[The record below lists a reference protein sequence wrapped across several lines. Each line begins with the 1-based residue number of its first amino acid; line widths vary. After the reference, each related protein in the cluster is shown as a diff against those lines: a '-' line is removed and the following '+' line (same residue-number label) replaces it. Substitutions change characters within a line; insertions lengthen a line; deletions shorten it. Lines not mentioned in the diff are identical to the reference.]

1 MRKQSPRAFTLIELL
16 VVIAIIAIIAA
27 ILFPVFSQARERARQ
42 TSCLSNVK
50 QTGLALLMYAQDYD
64 ETFPLYTWDY
74 LTYWNG
80 GRAAWGQ
87 PFQLERGLV
96 FPYTKSGQIQKCPSY
111 TGDRKLGGIG
121 YGYSTRVAGTYYD
134 DQTYVLLSPA
144 TLAELT
150 KPSETLLVG
159 DSGNV
164 TDSAATLP
172 EAMRWQGA
180 ASDIN
185 ILEPP
190 SSWCYDGWGCTASM
204 SFRHFEAANIVA
216 ADGHARS
223 MKRAFWVQR
232 LPAGQQSSGIV
243 YQGDRWMQR

>member
-1 MRKQSPRAFTLIELL
+1 MRKSIKAFTLIELL

-42 TSCLSNVK
+42 ASCLSNVK
-50 QTGLALLMYAQDYD
+50 QTGLALLMYVQDYD

-80 GRAAWGQ
+80 GRTGWGQ
-87 PFQLERGLV
+87 PFQLDRGLV
-96 FPYTKSGQIQKCPSY
+96 FPYTKNGQIQKCPSY
-111 TGDRKLGGIG
+111 AGDRKLGGIG

-134 DQTYVLLSPA
+134 PQTYVLLSPA

-150 KPSETLLVG
+150 KPSETLLLG

-164 TDSAATLP
+164 TDSAAKLP
-172 EAMRWQGA
+172 ETMRWQGA

-190 SSWCYDGWGCTASM
+190 SSWCYEGWGCTSSM
-204 SFRHFEAANIVA
+204 NFRHFEGANILA
-216 ADGHARS
+216 ADGHATHKKRAYWVS
-223 MKRAFWVQR
+223 KLPIAQQEANVIYWGDWWMKR
-232 LPAGQQSSGIV
+232 
-243 YQGDRWMQR
+243 